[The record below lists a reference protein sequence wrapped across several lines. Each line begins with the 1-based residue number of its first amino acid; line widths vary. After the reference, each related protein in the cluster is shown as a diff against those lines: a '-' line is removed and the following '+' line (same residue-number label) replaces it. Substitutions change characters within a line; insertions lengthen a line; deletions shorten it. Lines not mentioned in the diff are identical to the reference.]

1 MASNELEVKIGADI
15 AALMK
20 GLGKAKAQLDSFGDD
35 VDSFGARLKRAGMK
49 MESVGKSMS
58 RYISLPLAAL
68 GGVALKTAGDF
79 EKLETSL
86 KTSFNGSEKAAK
98 AAFKTITEFAAKT
111 PFQVEQVADAF
122 IKLKNLG
129 LDPSERALTAYG
141 NTASSMGKSL
151 NQMIEAVADASTGEF
166 ERLKEF
172 GIRASKQ
179 GDKVSFTFKGVTK
192 TVAMESA
199 AIEGYLMNI
208 GETDFAGGMEAQSKT
223 FLGRLSTLKDSV
235 SLVMRDFGDIM
246 LEFVNPVID
255 TISDLVKKFGQLS
268 PQTKKIIVVMTALAA
283 ALPPL
288 LVGLG
293 FLSTTLIPAL
303 VAGFGVLLSP
313 ISLITAAIIALG
325 VVVYKNFDAIIDNVA
340 LVYNSFV
347 DLYNQSTLLRGII
360 NGIGAAFQ
368 IVFIKAKTAIMNI
381 WTVMK
386 GVGQNITTLWS
397 GIGDVI
403 TGALTGDLGKI
414 KDGLSQTKDA
424 FLNGFNDIY
433 EGVKENNEAAGAEI
447 ANTLTNAIDN
457 TLSGNLEK
465 TTPEKLKNG
474 LTNMASSVM
483 EHAKN
488 VGSQIA
494 SSLGLGFS
502 GGGRQGGGGQLPEGA
517 SGIDNSGMGVVSN
530 ILPNQ
535 NNPLGLSGI
544 VATESQ
550 KTVEE
555 LSNLNDQAN
564 EIINTGLA
572 NTFNNMVDAMAGAL
586 SRGGNVIKAGGDSML
601 SSLGR
606 ILVDLGKMTL
616 GVGKAIAAV
625 KSSLSSL
632 NPAAAIGAGIALLA
646 IGAAF
651 SAGASKLAGNSGGG
665 SSTGFSSS
673 GSDFSGSTGGQSFSG
688 SRQSFSGGGSNSLQ
702 NVVFEIQGTKLVG
715 VLSNTLKRNKSLS
728 GTLSVS

>member
-255 TISDLVKKFGQLS
+255 TISDLVKKFGELS

-325 VVVYKNFDAIIDNVA
+325 VVVYKNFDAIIENVA
-340 LVYNSFV
+340 SVYNSFV

-368 IVFIKAKTAIMNI
+368 IAFIKAKTAIMNI

-386 GVGQNITTLWS
+386 GVGQNITTLWG

-403 TGALTGDLGKI
+403 TGALTRNLGKI

-433 EGVKENNEAAGAEI
+433 EGIKENNEAAGEDI
-447 ANTLTNAIDN
+447 ANVLTNAIDN
-457 TLSGNLEK
+457 TLTGNLEK

-474 LTNMASSVM
+474 LSNMAASVM

-494 SSLGLGFS
+494 NSLGLGFS
-502 GGGRQGGGGQLPEGA
+502 GGGEQGGGEQGGEQGGGEQTTG
-517 SGIDNSGMGVVSN
+517 N
-530 ILPNQ
+530 
-535 NNPLGLSGI
+535 LSGV

-555 LSNLNDQAN
+555 LNNLNKEAAN
-564 EIINTGLA
+564 VINGSIA
-572 NTFNNMVDAMAGAL
+572 GTFDTLGGAIGNAMANGQGVLEGAKNAIISSMGRFLSDMGSMLVKYGAL
-586 SRGGNVIKAGGDSML
+586 AVAKGKIDKA
-601 SSLGR
+601 
-606 ILVDLGKMTL
+606 ILVGGGVSIAAGVAAIAL
-616 GVGKAIAAV
+616 GVALKAAG
-625 KSSLSSL
+625 S
-632 NPAAAIGAGIALLA
+632 AIGNRAQQ
-646 IGAAF
+646 GADG
-651 SAGASKLAGNSGGG
+651 SGSGG
-665 SSTGFSSS
+665 SN
-673 GSDFSGSTGGQSFSG
+673 FSGSTGGQSFSG